1 MSFTPKLSVQNL
13 IKFFE
18 YYLHIKTFIFL
29 KGRVWLIDFN
39 PFGEVTDSLLFTW
52 EELTSGKNLIASQT
66 QEDTT
71 LQVVLENDA
80 HFLCIA
86 LPVF

>member
-1 MSFTPKLSVQNL
+1 M
-13 IKFFE
+13 
-18 YYLHIKTFIFL
+18 
-29 KGRVWLIDFN
+29 WLIDFN

-66 QEDTT
+66 QEDTA
-71 LQVVLENDA
+71 LQVVLKNYA
-80 HFLCIA
+80 HLFCIA